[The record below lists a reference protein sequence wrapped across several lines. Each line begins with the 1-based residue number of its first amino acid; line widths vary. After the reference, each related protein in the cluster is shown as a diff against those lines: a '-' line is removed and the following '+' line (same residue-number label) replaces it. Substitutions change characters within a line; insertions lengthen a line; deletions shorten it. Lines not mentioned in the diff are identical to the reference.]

1 MLCQVYKRTARMND
15 NQELSIEFNDVSLE
29 IEYLFIFHVG

>member
-1 MLCQVYKRTARMND
+1 MFCQVYKMAEKMSD